1 VNLNATLIAQSIVF
15 LVLVTVTWKF
25 IWPPLLKALEDRQQ
39 KIAAGL
45 AAADQGNASLAE
57 AQKKI
62 AVLEAETRAKAQAI
76 IADHEKRAAAIVEQ
90 AREQA
95 KVEAD
100 RIITAAKEEADQQVV
115 RARNALRDQVAVLAV
130 AGAQQILEREV
141 DTQTHAALLGQLK
154 AKL

>member
-39 KIAAGL
+39 KIASGL
-45 AAADQGNASLAE
+45 AAADKGNASLAE

-62 AVLEAETRAKAQAI
+62 AALEAETRAKAQAI
-76 IADHEKRAAAIVEQ
+76 IADHEKRAAAIIEQ

-100 RIITAAKEEADQQVV
+100 RIIAAAKEEAQQQVV

-141 DTQTHAALLGQLK
+141 DAKTHAALLGQLK
-154 AKL
+154 DRL